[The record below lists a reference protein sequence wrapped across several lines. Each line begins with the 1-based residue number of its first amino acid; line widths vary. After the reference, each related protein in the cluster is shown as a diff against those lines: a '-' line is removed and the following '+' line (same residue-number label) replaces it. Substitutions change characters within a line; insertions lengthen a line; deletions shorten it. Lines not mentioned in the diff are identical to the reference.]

1 MPELEERLRFL
12 GAAIQYPPT
21 PALARTVSE
30 RLAAESARRRPALT
44 LRRVALAFAAVAVA
58 VAAAL
63 LVSPQARTTVLGW
76 LGLKGVLVQ
85 PVKKLPSPTPG
96 PSGLALRLELGQ
108 PVSLLEAEGKVA
120 YHLAIPQS
128 LGSPDHVYFLE
139 PPAGGEISL
148 AYSSRPGL
156 PATKETELGLL
167 MMQFR
172 GDINPD
178 FLGKLLGPGT
188 NVEELTVNGNRG
200 FWISGA
206 PHGFLYND
214 PNGDTREETFRLAG
228 NTLLWEQGGLT
239 LRIESALTRDQALA
253 IARTV
258 R

>member
-1 MPELEERLRFL
+1 MPELEAQLRLL
-12 GAAIQYPPT
+12 GAAIEYPPT
-21 PALARTVSE
+21 PALARAVSE
-30 RLAAESARRRPALT
+30 RLAAEGGRRRLGLP

-85 PVKKLPSPTPG
+85 PVKKLPSRTPG

-120 YHLAIPQS
+120 YHIAIPQS
-128 LGSPDHVYFLE
+128 LGSPDQVYFLE

-148 AYSSRPGL
+148 TYAPRPGL

-167 MMQFR
+167 LMEFQ

-178 FLGKLLGPGT
+178 FFGKLLGPGT
-188 NVEELTVNGNRG
+188 NLEEVTVNGNRG

-206 PHGFLYND
+206 PHGFLYN
-214 PNGDTREETFRLAG
+214 GKGGTQEETFRLAG

-239 LRIESALTRDQALA
+239 LRIESALTKDQALA